1 MLVLVPHLLS
11 PPSPSSNATGLG
23 KTRSGGA
30 AGSILSW
37 KESSVGSGGPK
48 KPPLVLSVP
57 KMSESDADR
66 VEEAVKD
73 FKRVSRW
80 WEDLCRLQALIA

>member
-1 MLVLVPHLLS
+1 MLVPRFLS
-11 PPSPSSNATGLG
+11 PPSPSSKDTGLG
-23 KTRSGGA
+23 KTKGT
-30 AGSILSW
+30 ILSW

-57 KMSESDADR
+57 KMSESDAGR

-73 FKRVSRW
+73 FKRVSTVSG
-80 WEDLCRLQALIA
+80 